1 MSLPHELTN
10 SMQKRLARYIGAI
23 AIYPAPILLG
33 WYVALSAAGTLLLLL
48 PACRLPGAG
57 PLSLTDAMFT
67 ATSAASVT
75 GLMVVSTETQLSA
88 AGQGVVLALIQLGGL
103 GVMTIG
109 TLLFVSVTG
118 RQPVRFH
125 LFTKQ
130 SLGAPLSGDVQRLV
144 LLVIGVTLLFES
156 VGTVALLL
164 ARLGDGPF
172 AEVLW
177 WSVFHAV
184 SGFCN
189 SGISLQ
195 DASLAPWSGD
205 PAVILTMSAL
215 IVSGGLGFPV
225 LLDMFHLRRRSLDR
239 RSLRFHSKLVL
250 SASAILLTVGALA
263 TWLLERNGALGDLPA
278 GQAAMNA
285 LFQSVTARSAGFNTV
300 TVENFAYPTIFLLM
314 MLMVIGGSSGST
326 AGGVKVSTVSILALE
341 GISHARRKWQTAA
354 FGRRVPERMLR
365 VAATVMAVY
374 LTILVTGFMFLLI
387 LETPGLSQAES
398 EGYFLDLAFEA
409 VSALG
414 TVGLSTGATGELGEA
429 SRLVV
434 ITMMLLGRVGPL
446 AIASA
451 LLAPPKGPKIR
462 YPESEVIIG

>member
-1 MSLPHELTN
+1 
-10 SMQKRLARYIGAI
+10 MQKRLARYIGAL
-23 AIYPAPILLG
+23 ALYPAPILFG
-33 WYVALSAAGTLLLLL
+33 WYLALSAAGTLLLLL
-48 PACRLPGAG
+48 PACRIPGTA

-75 GLMVVSTETQLSA
+75 GLMVVSTETQLST
-88 AGQGVVLALIQLGGL
+88 AGQGVLLVLIQLGGL

-109 TLLFVSVTG
+109 TLLFVSITG

-125 LFTKQ
+125 MFTKET
-130 SLGAPLSGDVQRLV
+130 LNAPLSADVRRLI
-144 LLVIGVTLLFES
+144 LLVIGVTLLFEF
-156 VGTVALLL
+156 VGAVALLL

-172 AEVLW
+172 LEVLW
-177 WSVFHAV
+177 WAVFHAV

-215 IVSGGLGFPV
+215 IVAGGLGFPV
-225 LLDMFHLRRRSLDR
+225 LLDMFHLRRRSRDR
-239 RSLRFHSKLVL
+239 RSLRFHTKLVL
-250 SASAILLTVGALA
+250 AASTILLAVGMLA
-263 TWLLERNGALGDLPA
+263 IWWLERDGALGGLPA

-285 LFQSVTARSAGFNTV
+285 LFQSVTARSAGFT
-300 TVENFAYPTIFLLM
+300 TMPVEHFAYPAIFLLIL
-314 MLMVIGGSSGST
+314 LMVIGGSSGST
-326 AGGVKVSTVSILALE
+326 AGGVKVSTVSILALA
-341 GISHARRKWQTAA
+341 GVAHARRRWQTAA
-354 FGRRVPERMLR
+354 FGRRVPDRMLR
-365 VAATVMAVY
+365 AAATVMAVY
-374 LTILVTGFMFLLI
+374 LTILVTGFMALLI
-387 LETPGLSQAES
+387 LEAPGLTQAEA

-414 TVGLSTGATGELGEA
+414 TVGLSTGATAELGEA
-429 SRLVV
+429 SRLVI
-434 ITMMLLGRVGPL
+434 ITMMLLGRTGPL
-446 AIASA
+446 AIASV

>member
-1 MSLPHELTN
+1 
-10 SMQKRLARYIGAI
+10 MQKRLATYIGAI
-23 AIYPAPILLG
+23 ALYPAPILFG
-33 WYVALSAAGTLLLLL
+33 WYLLLTAAGTLLLLL
-48 PACRLPGAG
+48 PACRTAGAD

-75 GLMVVSTETQLSA
+75 GLMVVSTESQLSM
-88 AGQGVVLALIQLGGL
+88 AGQSVVLGLIQLGGL

-109 TLLFVSVTG
+109 TLLFVSITG

-125 LFTKQ
+125 MFTRET
-130 SLGAPLSGDVQRLV
+130 LGAPLSEDVQRLILTV
-144 LLVIGVTLLFES
+144 LGVTLLFES

-177 WSVFHAV
+177 WALFHAV

-215 IVSGGLGFPV
+215 IVVGGLGFPV
-225 LLDMFHLRRRSLDR
+225 LLDMFHLRRKHRDR
-239 RSLRFHSKLVL
+239 RSLRFHSQLVL
-250 SASAILLTVGALA
+250 AATAILLTIGAIG
-263 TWLLERNGALGDLPA
+263 TWLLERDGALAHLPA
-278 GQAAMNA
+278 GHAAMNA
-285 LFQSVTARSAGFNTV
+285 LFQSVTARSAGFT
-300 TVENFAYPTIFLLM
+300 TLPMEHFAYPSIFLLM
-314 MLMVIGGSSGST
+314 LLMIIGGNSGST
-326 AGGVKVSTVSILALE
+326 AGGVKVSTISVLVLE
-341 GISHARRKWQTAA
+341 GISHARRQWQTAA
-354 FGRRVPERMLR
+354 FGRRVPDRMLR
-365 VAATVMAVY
+365 TAATVMAVY
-374 LTILVTGFMFLLI
+374 IAVLITGFMALLI
-387 LETPGLSQAES
+387 LETPDLAHAES
-398 EGYFLDLAFEA
+398 GGRFLDLAFEA

-414 TVGLSTGATGELGEA
+414 TVGLSTGATAELGEA

-446 AIASA
+446 AMAST
-451 LLAPPKGPKIR
+451 LLRPPKGPKIR